1 MRRPWK
7 RSPIPPCRNGLRN
20 WDSTLRR
27 ARNRRRKGSRRSR
40 RPRSKNGGR
49 SSNPPASAFRRS
61 DMEMAGKTVLITGS
75 TDGVGRY
82 VAGKLAAAGA
92 NVLIH
97 GRDRDR
103 AKTLQDEIGR
113 AGRGEA
119 MFYQSDLSSLAGA
132 RQLAEAVLAD
142 HKRLDVFTSNA
153 GIGSRS
159 GGAERLESADGHE
172 LRFAVNYL
180 SGFLLAHLLLPL
192 LKASAPARI
201 VNVASLGQ
209 HPIDFDDVM
218 LTKDYSGSRAYAQSK
233 LAQIM
238 FTIDLAR
245 ELQGTGVTVNSLHPA
260 TYMNTTMV
268 REGGITPMSTVEQ
281 GGDAILHLATGDDV
295 AQKSGLFFNGM
306 REAQANAQAYDTAAR
321 KRLHDLS
328 LELTGLTRA

>member
-7 RSPIPPCRNGLRN
+7 RLPIPPCRNGLRN

-27 ARNRRRKGSRRSR
+27 ARNRRRKGSRHSR

-61 DMEMAGKTVLITGS
+61 SMEMNGKTVLITGS

-82 VAGKLAAAGA
+82 VAAKLAAAGA
-92 NVLIH
+92 KVLIH

-103 AKTLQDEIGR
+103 AKTLAADIRR
-113 AGRGEA
+113 AGRSEA
-119 MFYQSDLSSLAGA
+119 VFYQADLSSLAGV
-132 RQLAEAVLAD
+132 RQLGQAVLAD
-142 HKRLDVFTSNA
+142 HGRLDVFISNA
-153 GIGSRS
+153 GIGSRTQ
-159 GGAERLESADGHE
+159 GGAERRQSADGYE

-192 LKASAPARI
+192 LKTSAPSRI

-209 HPIDFDDVM
+209 HPIDFEDVM

-238 FTIDLAR
+238 FTIDLAHQ
-245 ELQGTGVTVNSLHPA
+245 LKDSGVTVNSLHPA

-268 REGGITPMSTVEQ
+268 REGGITP
-281 GGDAILHLATGDDV
+281 
-295 AQKSGLFFNGM
+295 
-306 REAQANAQAYDTAAR
+306 
-321 KRLHDLS
+321 
-328 LELTGLTRA
+328 